1 MIILLLLFLVM
12 YISKALK
19 ICLLAKYFIKME
31 KEIYSNV
38 QEKHQVFFTIATATF
53 GVK

>member
-1 MIILLLLFLVM
+1 MITLLPLFLVM

-19 ICLLAKYFIKME
+19 ICLLAKYFIKMD
-31 KEIYSNV
+31 KEIYSNI

-53 GVK
+53 G